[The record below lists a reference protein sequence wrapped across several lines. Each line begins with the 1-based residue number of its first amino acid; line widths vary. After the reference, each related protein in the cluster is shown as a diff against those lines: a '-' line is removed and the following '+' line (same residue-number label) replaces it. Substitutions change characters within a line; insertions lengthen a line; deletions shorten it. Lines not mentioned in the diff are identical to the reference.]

1 MPEVSPKMSK
11 DNTKK
16 TTKNDQK
23 ENDGNMEREIKSN
36 LPATTTSLQ
45 KYISEIS
52 NYPLL
57 SRKEEYDLAMKYKN
71 DGDVEAARKLV
82 VSNLR
87 FVVRIANEYK
97 NYGINIMDLIQ
108 EGNIGLM
115 QAVKGFDP
123 TKGYRLISYAVWWIR
138 AYIQNYLIRS
148 WSLVKVGTSQAQRK
162 LFYKLRSTK
171 KKMDIIDSKPTREE
185 YKEIAD
191 ELDVPAKDVIEMD
204 QRMSKKDFSLDT
216 ELAQDN
222 HHSHL
227 DFLEDNSINQEEA
240 LEKSEESE
248 FIREHLEEVMD
259 SLNEREKY
267 IIKHRILAEKT
278 KTLEEIGEKFK
289 ISRERVR
296 QIETAALK
304 KIRKNLT
311 EKGIEP

>member
-1 MPEVSPKMSK
+1 MTE
-11 DNTKK
+11 NTANNNK
-16 TTKNDQK
+16 K
-23 ENDGNMEREIKSN
+23 ENKKGEASNAVDKAVISN
-36 LPATTTSLQ
+36 LPALTTSSLQ
-45 KYISEIS
+45 KYIAEIG

-57 SRKEEYDLAMKYKN
+57 SREEEYELAKKYKEE
-71 DGDVEAARKLV
+71 GDVEAARKLV

-97 NYGINIMDLIQ
+97 NYGINVMDLIQ

-171 KKMDIIDSKPTREE
+171 KDMDIVGEKPTSED

-191 ELDVPAKDVIEMD
+191 ELDVPEKDVIEMD

-216 ELAQDN
+216 ELAEDRE
-222 HHSHL
+222 HTHL
-227 DFLEDNSINQEEA
+227 DFLEDSTPSHEEE
-240 LEKSEESE
+240 LWRSQESE
-248 FIREHLEEVMD
+248 FIRQNMEEVLN
-259 SLNEREKY
+259 SLNERERY
-267 IIKHRILAEKT
+267 IIEHRVISEKPE
-278 KTLEEIGEKFK
+278 TLEDIGNRFG
-289 ISRERVR
+289 ISKERVR
-296 QIETAALK
+296 QIEAAALK
-304 KIRKNLT
+304 KVRHFLT
-311 EKGIEP
+311 KKGLEV